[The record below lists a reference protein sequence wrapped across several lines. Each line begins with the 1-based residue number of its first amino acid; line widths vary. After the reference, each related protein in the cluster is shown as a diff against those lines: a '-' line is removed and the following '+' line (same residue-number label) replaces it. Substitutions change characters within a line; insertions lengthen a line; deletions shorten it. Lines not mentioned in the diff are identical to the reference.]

1 MRGQEL
7 QGELN
12 PVGDFLTVDTCLT
25 FVAKKRLGEGMG
37 MMKIDPKHKQG
48 TFLIDRHLGAH
59 IRALSEMSSFSANSQ
74 WISVFVTAI
83 KS

>member
-1 MRGQEL
+1 
-7 QGELN
+7 
-12 PVGDFLTVDTCLT
+12 
-25 FVAKKRLGEGMG
+25 MG